1 MGNKIL
7 NTLRVALLNPVTL
20 IEKKDEREVLCVCL
34 CIIER
39 EIVKRKQK
47 N

>member
-20 IEKKDEREVLCVCL
+20 IEKKDEREAILSKFHEDP
-34 CIIER
+34 I
-39 EIVKRKQK
+39 QGGHTGTAQ
-47 N
+47 